1 MASCAEGD
9 ERAFQELVGRHQ
21 RWAYRFAWKMVRDS
35 DAAWDVTQQA
45 FLRVFKNVQSFR
57 QDCSFSTW
65 FRRII
70 YNLSIDYWR
79 TMRRRTETEY
89 QDEVAVDA
97 QKADGHNGLCYRP
110 LGPEKLARRKEVIQV
125 LEEAMDTLSLEHRTA
140 IVLREVEGLS
150 YEEIA
155 EVMECPR
162 GTVMSRLHHARKK
175 LVLALQEHGYH
186 GSEV

>member
-1 MASCAEGD
+1 MAACAKGD
-9 ERAFQELVGRHQ
+9 ERAFSELVGRHQ
-21 RWAYRFAWKMVRDS
+21 RWAYRFAWKMVRNS

-45 FLRVFKNVQSFR
+45 FLRVFNNVQSFR

-65 FRRII
+65 FRRIL
-70 YNLSIDYWR
+70 YNLSIDHWR
-79 TMRRRTETEY
+79 TLRRRTETEY
-89 QDEVAVDA
+89 QDEVAVDD

-125 LEEAMDTLSLEHRTA
+125 LEEAMDTLSMEHRTA

-175 LVLALQEHGYH
+175 LVAALQEHGYQ